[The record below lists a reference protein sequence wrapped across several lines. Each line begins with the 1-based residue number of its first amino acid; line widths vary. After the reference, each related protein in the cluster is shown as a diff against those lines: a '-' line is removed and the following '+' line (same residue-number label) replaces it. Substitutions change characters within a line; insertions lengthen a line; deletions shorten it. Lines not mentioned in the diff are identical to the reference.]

1 MSTLELQDVD
11 PARRAEVAQDA
22 ITVAHRQWSRENR
35 RPKALTAREALTV
48 LRFEAL
54 LVGVAAANILSG
66 EELTDGDFERLA
78 LAVRRIDTISSEA
91 L

>member
-22 ITVAHRQWSRENR
+22 ITAVHRQWSRENR
-35 RPKALTAREALTV
+35 RPKALTAREALSV

-54 LVGVAAANILSG
+54 LVGVAAANILHG
-66 EELTDGDFERLA
+66 ERLA